1 MNRCKLTA
9 TLAGAGLAA
18 GLLLGAALA
27 ADAPKPAEGVLVVV
41 DAAGKEQK
49 LKGWEFVAGTRRL
62 SWLAPAAPAKEGA
75 GEPKE
80 GEEPKGPARPKA
92 PAGPE
97 ALEFREE
104 NSTDFRE
111 GILTLIPLDRIRS
124 IDYDENDKV
133 SVHVATGP
141 GAGDEEVLTGTTK
154 YRGVNKLTL
163 AAEVDKG
170 DLGVAEIKYL
180 GGVPKGV
187 RAIRFPDAK
196 AGPAAAEVREATVTV
211 AEKEKNVQKVSDLQP
226 LYRLADGGERLL
238 PTLFFRKTLKVDVAK
253 VQKLHAVED
262 KDTPGSEWEVALKDG
277 GEETLTL
284 LAKPTLDGKPATL
297 EGLLGRV
304 PAGYKLFPVHTL
316 AEVEFGDGKPEPK
329 P

>member
-1 MNRCKLTA
+1 MKRYKRIA
-9 TLAGAGLAA
+9 TVAGAGLAA
-18 GLLLGAALA
+18 VLLWGAARA
-27 ADAPKPAEGVLVVV
+27 ADAPKPAEGELVVV

-49 LKGWEFVAGTRRL
+49 LKAWEFVAGTRRL

-80 GEEPKGPARPKA
+80 GEEPKERRRAKA

-104 NSTDFRE
+104 NSTDFSQ

-124 IDYDENDKV
+124 IEYDDKDKV
-133 SVHVATGP
+133 SVHVATGA

-154 YRGVNKLTL
+154 YRGVNKITL

-170 DLGVAEIKYL
+170 DLGIAEVKYL
-180 GGVPKGV
+180 GGVPKGL

-196 AGPAAAEVREATVTV
+196 AAAAAAEGRPATVSV
-211 AEKEKNVQKVSDLQP
+211 AEKEKDAQKVSDLQP

-238 PTLFFRKTLKVDVAK
+238 PTMFFRKTLKVDVAK
-253 VQKLHAVED
+253 VQKLHAVAGKEA
-262 KDTPGSEWEVALKDG
+262 PGTEWEVALKDG
-277 GEETLTL
+277 EETLTL
-284 LAKPTLDGKPATL
+284 ITKPVLDGKPATV

-304 PAGYKLFPVHTL
+304 PAGYKLFPVHTI
-316 AEVEFGDGKPEPK
+316 AEVEFGEK
-329 P
+329 

>member
-1 MNRCKLTA
+1 MKCCKLIA
-9 TLAGAGLAA
+9 TVAGAGLAA
-18 GLLLGAALA
+18 ALLWRVALA
-27 ADAPKPAEGVLVVV
+27 ADGPKPAEGALVVI

-49 LKGWEFVAGTRRL
+49 LKAWEFVAGTRRL
-62 SWLAPAAPAKEGA
+62 SWLAPAAS
-75 GEPKE
+75 KE
-80 GEEPKGPARPKA
+80 GEEDPKEGRRPKA

-124 IDYDENDKV
+124 IDYDDKDKV

-141 GAGDEEVLTGTTK
+141 QPGDEEVLTGTTR
-154 YRGVNKLTL
+154 YRGVNKITL

-170 DLGVAEIKYL
+170 DLGIAEVKYL

-196 AGPAAAEVREATVTV
+196 AAPATPEGRVATVTV

-262 KDTPGSEWEVALKDG
+262 KETPGTEWEVTLPDG
-277 GEETLTL
+277 VETLTL
-284 LAKPTLDGKPATL
+284 ITKPTLDGQPAVQ

-304 PAGYKLFPVHTL
+304 PAGYKLFPVHTV
-316 AEVEFGDGKPEPK
+316 AEVEFCEK
-329 P
+329 

>member
-1 MNRCKLTA
+1 MRRCRLIV
-9 TLAGAGLAA
+9 AGAVLAA
-18 GLLLGAALA
+18 GLLGRAAVA
-27 ADAPKPAEGVLVVV
+27 ADPPKPAEGALVVV
-41 DAAGKEQK
+41 DAAGKEQT
-49 LKGWEFVAGTRRL
+49 LKAWEFVAGTRRL
-62 SWLAPAAPAKEGA
+62 SWLAPAAPAQEEPR
-75 GEPKE
+75 EPKE
-80 GEEPKGPARPKA
+80 ARRPKA

-124 IDYDENDKV
+124 IDYDDKDKV

-141 GAGDEEVLTGTTK
+141 QPGDEEVLTGTTK
-154 YRGVNKLTL
+154 YRGVNKITL

-170 DLGVAEIKYL
+170 DLGIAEIKYQ
-180 GGVPKGV
+180 GGVPKGI

-196 AGPAAAEVREATVTV
+196 AATAAEGRPATVSV

-238 PTLFFRKTLKVDVAK
+238 PTLFFRKTLKIEVGK
-253 VQKLHAVED
+253 VQKLHGVESTD
-262 KDTPGSEWEVALKDG
+262 APGTEWEVALKDG

-284 LAKPTLDGKPATL
+284 LTKPVLDGKPAAL

-304 PAGYKLFPVHTL
+304 PAGYKLFPVHTI
-316 AEVEFGDGKPEPK
+316 AEVEFGDK
-329 P
+329 

>member
-1 MNRCKLTA
+1 MQRCKSIVIV
-9 TLAGAGLAA
+9 AGAVVAA
-18 GLLLGAALA
+18 ALPWRAVLA
-27 ADAPKPAEGVLVVV
+27 ADSPKPAEGALVVV
-41 DAAGKEQK
+41 DAAGKEQT
-49 LKGWEFVAGTRRL
+49 LKAWEFVAGTRRL
-62 SWLAPAAPAKEGA
+62 SWLAPAAPAKEEPR
-75 GEPKE
+75 EPKE
-80 GEEPKGPARPKA
+80 ARRPKP

-97 ALEFREE
+97 ALEFRED

-124 IDYDENDKV
+124 IEYDDKDKV

-141 GAGDEEVLTGTTK
+141 QAADEEVLTGSTK

-170 DLGVAEIKYL
+170 DLGIAEIKYQ
-180 GGVPKGV
+180 GRVPKGI

-196 AGPAAAEVREATVTV
+196 AAPMMVEGRPATVGI
-211 AEKEKNVQKVSDLQP
+211 AEKEQNAQKVSDLQP

-238 PTLFFRKTLKVDVAK
+238 PTLLFRKTLKIDVGK
-253 VQKLHAVED
+253 VQKLHAVESMD
-262 KDTPGSEWEVALKDG
+262 APGTEWEVTPKDG

-284 LAKPTLDGKPATL
+284 LTKPVLDGKPATL

-304 PAGYKLFPVHTL
+304 PAGYKLFPVHTI
-316 AEVEFGDGKPEPK
+316 AEVEFGDK
-329 P
+329 

>member
-1 MNRCKLTA
+1 MNRCKPTA
-9 TLAGAGLAA
+9 TVVGAALAA
-18 GLLLGAALA
+18 ALVLGAARA
-27 ADAPKPAEGVLVVV
+27 ADAPKPAEAALVVV

-49 LKGWEFVAGTRRL
+49 LKAWEFVGGTRRL

-80 GEEPKGPARPKA
+80 GDGPKARARPKP

-104 NSTDFRE
+104 NSTDFRD

-124 IDYDENDKV
+124 IEYDDKDKV

-154 YRGVNKLTL
+154 YRGVNKITL

-170 DLGVAEIKYL
+170 DLGVAEVKLL

-196 AGPAAAEVREATVTV
+196 AGAAGPEGRAATVTV
-211 AEKEKNVQKVSDLQP
+211 AEKEKNVQKVPDLQP

-238 PTLFFRKTLKVDVAK
+238 PTLFFRKTLKLDVAR

-262 KDTPGSEWEVALKDG
+262 KDAPGSEWEVGIKDG

-284 LAKPTLDGKPATL
+284 LAKPEIDGKPATL

-304 PAGYKLFPVHTL
+304 PAGYKLFPVHTI
-316 AEVEFGDGKPEPK
+316 ADVEFAEK
-329 P
+329 